1 MAGRYQMIRGVL
13 LWALGLGLV
22 RVVARTHAN
31 IALIIDEKTVIAA
44 YTLVHSILK
53 KATTLNRDYAFYVV
67 TLEDREFD
75 RHNGTDVTV
84 KGTLAN
90 MWEGY
95 MSCYSKLK
103 GFIFKTV
110 PFKGMHPALSGVCEG
125 QLHICARF
133 YLPVLLGPYSVNRFI
148 YVDNDAI
155 LTADI
160 ADLYEVEVIPLPL
173 WKETPDVAE
182 FASKAVELRKANM
195 LGKVDPN
202 TLQPKIIGRFNY
214 PHPRG
219 RRPTSRRLRATS
231 SPGAAP
237 IVSFV
242 WEHHPAYKM
251 YLESHFNG
259 SDLHVKRRLQGRGN
273 TLFFNAGVA
282 VVDADA
288 WRRQN
293 VTGWVEGLLLS
304 NVADKGNEQKQNWNK
319 FDFEGSGDQ
328 GVFYMAP
335 EAWLGAIPEAR
346 WNMRRL
352 PKKTINLLTL
362 GKTGIVHFAG
372 MRGSNLDTLCMTAY
386 EHPLLVT
393 TGAINLLM
401 DVAKSAKKTCK
412 TPPTIPESCLF

>member
-1 MAGRYQMIRGVL
+1 MIWGVL
-13 LWALGLGLV
+13 LGALGLGLV

-31 IALIIDEKTVIAA
+31 IALIIDEKTTIAA
-44 YTLVHSILK
+44 CTLVHSIVR
-53 KATTLNRDYAFYVV
+53 KAMTLNNDYAFYVV

-75 RHNGTDVTV
+75 LHNGTDMTM
-84 KGTLAN
+84 KGTLAD
-90 MWEGY
+90 MWDGY

-103 GFIFKTV
+103 GVRFKTV
-110 PFKGMHPALSGVCEG
+110 PFKGLHPALSGVCEG

-133 YLPVLLGPYSVNRFI
+133 YLPILLGPYSVSRFI

-160 ADLYEVEVIPLPL
+160 ADLFEVEVIPLPL
-173 WKETPDVAE
+173 WKETPDVAG
-182 FASKAVELRKANM
+182 FASKAVELRKASM
-195 LGKVDPN
+195 RGKVDPN
-202 TLQPKIIGRFNY
+202 TLQPKVMGRFNH

-219 RRPTSRRLRATS
+219 RRPTSRRLRATTS
-231 SPGAAP
+231 SGEVP

-259 SDLHVKRRLQGRGN
+259 SDLHVKRRFQGRGD

-282 VVDADA
+282 VVDAHA

-293 VTGWVEGLLLS
+293 MTGWVESLLLS
-304 NVADKGNEQKQNWNK
+304 NVADMAAGNEQNWNK
-319 FDFEGSGDQ
+319 FNFDASGDQ

-352 PKKTINLLTL
+352 PKKTFNLLTS
-362 GKTGIVHFAG
+362 GKTGIVNFAG
-372 MRGSNLDTLCMTAY
+372 MGGSNLDTLCMTAY

-412 TPPTIPESCLF
+412 TVPTIPESCLF